1 VSLRSA
7 TTWERPETVNDAG
20 RVRLHLRRVVESP
33 AFQGSQRCQ
42 TFLAYVVEKM
52 LQGQV
57 GSLKERTLAVEVFGR
72 SCNAN
77 LTDDTI
83 VRVSARE
90 VRRRLAQYYGSAQ
103 GESDEIRID
112 LPTGSYIPRV
122 RLATNAAADE
132 PPVPATPTNKWQR
145 LQVRT
150 SILLGT
156 ALTMLVALLFGVG
169 SLPTSRDSFEAFWNP
184 IFRSGNTVLIV
195 VAHPI
200 VYHPSERA
208 QRLNDLRSGA
218 LPTVLQQPIKLPAAE
233 LDGSDM
239 VPVFDQYV
247 GFGDLLASTELNGF
261 LVRHNKAA
269 RFRLASRVELVDL
282 KESPTI
288 LIGAF
293 TNRWTAALAQELH
306 FRFAWA
312 QDRIPEIVEAGVGR
326 RWALPAAPANGT
338 SDEDFLLV
346 SRVLD
351 SNTGKP
357 LVVLAG
363 LKQFGTGAA
372 GHLLTDP
379 VEWRVLAKLL
389 PLGWQTRS
397 VQLILRVRV
406 IGGEATTPELIA
418 SYQW

>member
-1 VSLRSA
+1 M
-7 TTWERPETVNDAG
+7 
-20 RVRLHLRRVVESP
+20 ESP

-42 TFLAYVVEKM
+42 TFLEYVVEKM
-52 LQGQV
+52 LQGQFE
-57 GSLKERTLAVEVFGR
+57 SLKERTLAVEVFGR

-90 VRRRLAQYYGSAQ
+90 GRRRLAQYYASPQ
-103 GESDEIRID
+103 GEGDEMRID
-112 LPTGSYIPRV
+112 LPTGTDVPKV
-122 RLATNAAADE
+122 RLASAAVADK
-132 PPVPATPTNKWQR
+132 PPTPATTKNQWLR
-145 LQVRT
+145 LEVRS
-150 SILLGT
+150 SILLGAGL
-156 ALTMLVALLFGVG
+156 ALLIALLFGIG
-169 SLPTSRDSFEAFWNP
+169 SLPTSHDSFEAFWKP
-184 IFRSGNTVLIV
+184 ILRSGNTVLIV

-208 QRLNDLRSGA
+208 QRLSDLRSDA

-247 GFGDLLASTELNGF
+247 GFGDLLASTELKGF
-261 LVRHNKAA
+261 LVRHSKSA
-269 RFRLASRVELVDL
+269 RFRLASRVELVDV

-293 TNRWTAALAQELH
+293 ANRWTAAMAQELH

-312 QDRIPEIVEAGVGR
+312 QNRIPEIVEAGVGR
-326 RWALPAAPANGT
+326 RWALPAAPADGS
-338 SDEDFLLV
+338 SDEDFILV

-351 SNTGKP
+351 SNTVKP

-379 VEWRVLAKLL
+379 VQWKELAKLL

-397 VQLILRVRV
+397 LQLILRVRV